1 MSEGFLTGLRT
12 VELFFR
18 FCKRYHVEAEKDR
31 IALMR
36 ELTRRKK
43 AKYLRDV
50 NEFTRG
56 KNVLRIKKE
65 PKIEN

>member
-1 MSEGFLTGLRT
+1 MMDLRT
-12 VELFFR
+12 AELFYR
-18 FCKRYHVEAEKDR
+18 LCTRLKLATLEER

-50 NEFTRG
+50 QQAVAG
-56 KNVLRIKKE
+56 KNVCVIKRS
-65 PKIEN
+65 PK